1 MPKGYSFRA
10 TLTTWKLWPLSRMV
24 IVKTKF
30 RKGDTVQVVGG
41 TKTFEVASD
50 TPEEANS
57 VELMTKVL
65 QNGTLVWVK
74 THAPIDAVMKI

>member
-1 MPKGYSFRA
+1 
-10 TLTTWKLWPLSRMV
+10 MV

-41 TKTFEVASD
+41 TKTFEVVSD

-74 THAPIDAVMKI
+74 THAPIDAVIKI